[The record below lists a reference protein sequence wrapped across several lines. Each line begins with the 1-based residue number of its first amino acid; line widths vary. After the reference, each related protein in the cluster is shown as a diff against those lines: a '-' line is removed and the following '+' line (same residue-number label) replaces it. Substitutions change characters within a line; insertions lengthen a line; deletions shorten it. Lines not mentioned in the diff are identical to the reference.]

1 MEGIAGATRDAES
14 LPETF
19 RNDRS
24 PLQGLENFC
33 FGRLQTETLH
43 VFHVFVCDRWRTPD
57 ARRRGTEIGKKRRRK
72 QEEHELLRSQDNRPG
87 AVEAQ
92 V

>member
-1 MEGIAGATRDAES
+1 MEGIAGVTKDAES
-14 LPETF
+14 APETF
-19 RNDRS
+19 RNNRT
-24 PLQGLENFC
+24 PRQGLENFY
-33 FGRLQTETLH
+33 FRRLQTETLH

-57 ARRRGTEIGKKRRRK
+57 ARRRGHRDRKGKA
-72 QEEHELLRSQDNRPG
+72 EEHELLRSQDNRPG

>member
-1 MEGIAGATRDAES
+1 VGVTRDAES

-19 RNDRS
+19 RNDRT
-24 PLQGLENFC
+24 PRQGLEKFC
-33 FGRLQTETLH
+33 FRRLQTETLH

-57 ARRRGTEIGKKRRRK
+57 ARRRGRGTGRGK
-72 QEEHELLRSQDNRPG
+72 QDEHELLRSQDNRPG

>member
-1 MEGIAGATRDAES
+1 MKGIAGVTRDAES
-14 LPETF
+14 APETF
-19 RNDRS
+19 RNDRT
-24 PLQGLENFC
+24 PCQGQENFC
-33 FGRLQTETLH
+33 FRRLQTETLH

-57 ARRRGTEIGKKRRRK
+57 ARRRGTGIGRQK
-72 QEEHELLRSQDNRPG
+72 QEKHSLLRSQDNRPG